1 MQKNLQKAFWSY
13 MSQNANLPLA
23 RGGDKPYKDIFLLT
37 YLEKYVYLLFM
48 AKEGVKYITLY
59 QILINFYR
67 QNSSKSI
74 FTKRKSWGYPFIMQY
89 TRLSQG
95 SHLGKRRVPV
105 VPQNW
110 PLGRKRKWGKLWR
123 TNLIKLPL
131 LNVFLYFYSHFCST
145 THFMTPS
152 QYIFISQHNV

>member
-1 MQKNLQKAFWSY
+1 M
-13 MSQNANLPLA
+13 A
-23 RGGDKPYKDIFLLT
+23 RGGDKPYIDIFPLT
-37 YLEKYVYLLFM
+37 YWEEYVYLLFT
-48 AKEGVKYITLY
+48 AKEGVKYKTPY
-59 QILINFYR
+59 QILTNFYC

-74 FTKRKSWGYPFIMQY
+74 FAKRESRGYPYTMQY

-110 PLGRKRKWGKLWR
+110 PLGRKRKWGILWR

-131 LNVFLYFYSHFCST
+131 LNTFMYFYLHFCST
-145 THFMTPS
+145 TDFMTPS
-152 QYIFISQHNV
+152 KYIFIS

>member
-1 MQKNLQKAFWSY
+1 M
-13 MSQNANLPLA
+13 A
-23 RGGDKPYKDIFLLT
+23 RGGDKPYKDIFPLT
-37 YLEKYVYLLFM
+37 YLEKYVYLLFT
-48 AKEGVKYITLY
+48 AKEGVKYKTPY
-59 QILINFYR
+59 QILTNFYH
-67 QNSSKSI
+67 QKSFKHI
-74 FTKRKSWGYPFIMQY
+74 FAKRESQGYPYTMQY

-131 LNVFLYFYSHFCST
+131 LNVFIYFYSHFCST

-152 QYIFISQHNV
+152 KYIFISQYNVWLYLLTNSG